1 MAQHIIC
8 PFLIYVCAAQS
19 WCQSERHSCPV
30 NQEPCVIGQGWSA
43 GIWFWQGARG
53 TSPPQLGL
61 GPKPEIAAGSRELV
75 ERCLDRAQKPN
86 KRLKRGK
93 ENIEGPGNRCRAQ
106 PRPGVLW
113 MLPATSQSHLSVW
126 WQVQPSPVYEESYL
140 WLAQS
145 KGQHLPVVGI
155 LKTLMFLSMRQCSL
169 LEAAD

>member
-61 GPKPEIAAGSRELV
+61 GLKPEIAAGSRELV

-86 KRLKRGK
+86 KRLRGERK
-93 ENIEGPGNRCRAQ
+93 IQKGLETGAELSQGQVCCGCCLQPPSLTFPCGGRC
-106 PRPGVLW
+106 
-113 MLPATSQSHLSVW
+113 
-126 WQVQPSPVYEESYL
+126 SPVQFMKNLICGWHNQKASTCQP
-140 WLAQS
+140 LAS
-145 KGQHLPVVGI
+145 
-155 LKTLMFLSMRQCSL
+155 
-169 LEAAD
+169 